1 ALNNVSANALN
12 NESPSASPFAQNGI
26 DVYYTKNAFPTEIS
40 TILNVNYYDEYP
52 VGSPSQPSQIQN
64 QTTLAPVATTI
75 VSNGL
80 SSVRSTKT
88 LPTASYTKNIEND
101 SWSSAF
107 IWYDTSGRVVGT
119 YGKNHLGG
127 FTRTEAILDF
137 SGETKESY
145 TYHSKDTSSAQVT
158 IKNRYTYSPQNF
170 LLKHYQQIGSNM

>member
-1 ALNNVSANALN
+1 
-12 NESPSASPFAQNGI
+12 
-26 DVYYTKNAFPTEIS
+26 
-40 TILNVNYYDEYP
+40 
-52 VGSPSQPSQIQN
+52 PSQIQN

-88 LPTASYTKNIEND
+88 LPTASYIKNIEND

-127 FTRTEAILDF
+127 FTRT
-137 SGETKESY
+137 
-145 TYHSKDTSSAQVT
+145 
-158 IKNRYTYSPQNF
+158 
-170 LLKHYQQIGSNM
+170 